1 MLEYNP
7 YMIQAV
13 QKGQMTSNNRQ
24 RYTDEYVN
32 FINWVQCND
41 CVDFDT
47 TLNIESQRLIS
58 EENNRNENRV
68 RNQSYFNNNY
78 YFKRYLLTF

>member
-32 FINWVQCND
+32 FINGVQCND